1 MFFDQTVE
9 YALRVTA
16 CLALQIE
23 GGKVSSLDLAEQTGV
38 PKAYLS
44 KVLRRMVEA
53 KLLKAEKGHGG
64 GFSLARP
71 STKLRLYDVIEVFTA
86 DKGPRR
92 CVFGLDVCS
101 NVNPCVL
108 HNRWQQLRL
117 SFEDWAKNTTLA
129 DIHQDVM
136 SAKDP
141 APHLRRWKAIAE
153 GHISSVRER

>member
-16 CLALQIE
+16 CLAMQNE
-23 GGKVSSLDLAEQTGV
+23 GGKVSSQDLADQAGV

-44 KVLRRMVEA
+44 KVLRRMVNA

-71 STKLRLYDVIEVFTA
+71 IGKIRLYDVIEVFVA
-86 DKGPRR
+86 DRLPRR

-101 NVNPCVL
+101 DTNPCVL
-108 HNRWQQLRL
+108 HNRWKEMRL
-117 SFEDWAKNTTLA
+117 SFEEWAKQTTLA
-129 DIHQDVM
+129 DIQKDVK
-136 SAKDP
+136 STKNTT
-141 APHLRRWKAIAE
+141 PHLRKWKAMLE
-153 GHISSVRER
+153 KRNG